1 MEAVTFPDE
10 KVVAFMN
17 ERVVSLRVAYNDKE
31 LAGRFNVKWTPT
43 IVTLDGEGTEH
54 HRTVGFLS
62 SEEFIPSILLGMA
75 KSAFD
80 HEDYGLALEIAGEL
94 LRGYPSAAAAPEAIF
109 LQGVCRYKKS
119 GTPASLKEAYEML
132 SASYPQSEWTK
143 RAYPYRLL

>member
-17 ERVVSLRVAYNDKE
+17 ERVISLRVAYNDKE

-109 LQGVCRYKKS
+109 LQGVCRYH
-119 GTPASLKEAYEML
+119 
-132 SASYPQSEWTK
+132 
-143 RAYPYRLL
+143 